1 MKDVAEWLIS
11 VKLSGLLLF
20 RKTENDRLSLSGK
33 TRINTG
39 CLHLDDGSP
48 MHNFPADASTPLIDQ
63 LAARASLASPVLGA
77 SQAATLLQAHY
88 GLSGELQALGS
99 QQDFNLRVETS
110 QGRYVLKACHGSY
123 AETELQA
130 QHAALDHLKAQ
141 GLPVPAVI
149 AAHSGDTLLAVNI
162 GEQPLRVR
170 LLEYIDGQPL
180 TRVAHLSP
188 DVVGRLG
195 ALCAQVDRALAGFDH
210 PGLARTLQ
218 WDPRHARTLINHLL
232 PLIED
237 AGQRARLHEAA
248 RVAGERLAP
257 LVDRLP
263 TQAVHLDITDD
274 NTVWALDPQRQW
286 RLQGVIDF
294 GDLIST
300 WRIADLSVTCSA
312 LLHHADGDPFMIL
325 PAVSA
330 YQAVNP
336 LTEAELCALWPL
348 VLKRAA
354 VLVLSSAQQLAVDPG
369 NQYTRDNVA
378 HEWAIF
384 DTAMAVPLALMEAA
398 ILQAAGLEPEGPAL
412 DGCLALL
419 PGLAGQPVTQLDLGV
434 LSVHCEAGNWEQP
447 GFDQRLLAA
456 QAAPACTLHGQ
467 YRLSQTHIDRAQA
480 PATCALGVELHVT
493 PGSPVQAPQAG
504 TWEAHGDGAGCLR
517 TARWSL
523 WLYGLSAGPLDGQ
536 RVHQGEPLG
545 QTGDRLSVQL
555 CLDSNLRP
563 PFFATPAQAPAW
575 LALCPSPAALLGV
588 DCDADP
594 LPDPQALLARRDASF
609 ARSQKHYYAQPP
621 HIERGWRNYL
631 IDMQGRSYLDMLNN
645 VAVLGHGHPRMVAES
660 ARQWSLLNTNSRF
673 HYAAITE
680 FSERLLDLAPDGFDR
695 VFMVNSGTEANDLAI
710 RLAWAYSGG
719 RDMLSVL
726 EAYHGWSV
734 ATDAISTS
742 IADNP
747 KALETRP
754 AWVHPVEAPNTFR
767 GRFRGADSAA
777 DYLRDVDAK
786 LASLDASG
794 RQLAGIICEPV
805 YGNAGGIALPAGY
818 LKAAYASVRARGGVC
833 IADEV
838 QVGYG
843 RLGEY
848 FWGFEEQGVVPDII
862 TMAKGMGNG
871 QPLGVVITRR
881 EIAEALEAEGYFFS
895 SAGGSPVSC
904 RIGMAVLDVMEDEGL
919 WDNARDT
926 GRYFKARLQAL
937 VDRHPLVGAA
947 HGSGFYLGLELV
959 RDRDTLEPATEETM
973 VLCNRLR
980 DLGIFM
986 QPTGDYLNI
995 LKIKPPMCTT
1005 QASVDYF
1012 VDSIDRVLAE
1022 GV

>member
-1 MKDVAEWLIS
+1 MSSPQHPPASPALTTLIS
-11 VKLSGLLLF
+11 RSGLPSP
-20 RKTENDRLSLSGK
+20 SLSE
-33 TRINTG
+33 
-39 CLHLDDGSP
+39 
-48 MHNFPADASTPLIDQ
+48 A
-63 LAARASLASPVLGA
+63 
-77 SQAATLLQAHY
+77 QAHAILQTHY
-88 GLSGELQALGS
+88 GLDGDLTALGS
-99 QQDFNLRVETS
+99 QQDLNFRVDAP
-110 QGRYVLKACHGSY
+110 QGRYVFKACHGSY
-123 AETELQA
+123 ALLELEA
-130 QHAALDHLKAQ
+130 QHAALAYLQKQ
-141 GLPVPAVI
+141 GLPVPAVRP
-149 AAHSGDTLLAVNI
+149 ASNGEGLLA
-162 GEQPLRVR
+162 LD
-170 LLEYIDGQPL
+170 IDGQPL
-180 TRVAHLSP
+180 RLRLLDYIEGQPLTRLKHLDQRLVA
-188 DVVGRLG
+188 DLG
-195 ALCAQVDRALAGFDH
+195 ALCAKLDKALVDFDH

-218 WDPRHARTLINHLL
+218 WDPQNAPALIDHLL
-232 PLIED
+232 PVLHDSE
-237 AGQRARLHEAA
+237 QRARIEHATRQA
-248 RVAGERLAP
+248 CERLTP
-257 LVDRLP
+257 LRDHLP
-263 TQAVHLDITDD
+263 SQPVHLDITDD
-274 NTVWALDPQRQW
+274 NTVWARDAQRQW
-286 RLQGVIDF
+286 QLQGVIDF
-294 GDLIST
+294 GDLMRT
-300 WRIADLSVTCSA
+300 WRIADLSVTCAS
-312 LLHHADGDPFMIL
+312 LLHHTQGDPLRIL
-325 PAVSA
+325 PAISA
-330 YQAVNP
+330 YQVLNP
-336 LTEAELCALWPL
+336 LTVAELRALWPL
-348 VLKRAA
+348 VVNRAA

-378 HEWAIF
+378 HEWEIF
-384 DTAMAVPLALMEAA
+384 DTATAVPFALMEAA
-398 ILQAAGLEPEGPAL
+398 ILQAAGLQDDIL
-412 DGCLALL
+412 DLNSCAPLL
-419 PGLAGQPVTQLDLGV
+419 PELTGLAVTRVDLGV
-434 LSVHCEAGNWEQP
+434 LSIHCEAGNWEQP
-447 GFDQRLLAA
+447 GFDQHLLCS
-456 QAAPACTLHGQ
+456 QTAPACSLHGQ
-467 YRLSQTHIDRAQA
+467 YRLSQTHIDRPEE
-480 PATCALGVELHVT
+480 PATCALGVELHV
-493 PGSPVQAPQAG
+493 PNGSPVQAPEAG
-504 TWEAHGDGAGCLR
+504 TWQRQGDGRGCLR
-517 TARWSL
+517 TQHWAL
-523 WLYGLSAGPLDGQ
+523 WLQGLEGAPADGQ
-536 RVHQGEPLG
+536 AVEKGQPLG
-545 QTGDRLSVQL
+545 NSCGFLSVQL
-555 CLDSNLRP
+555 CLDLTLQP
-563 PFFATPAQAPAW
+563 PFFATPSHAAAW
-575 LALCPSPAALLGV
+575 LALCPSPAALLDI

-680 FSERLLDLAPDGFDR
+680 FSERLLDLAPEGFDR

-719 RDMLSVL
+719 RDLLSVL

-747 KALETRP
+747 QALETRP
-754 AWVHPVEAPNTFR
+754 DWVHPVEAPNTFR

-777 DYLRDVDAK
+777 QYLQDVDAK
-786 LASLDASG
+786 LADLDARG

-805 YGNAGGIALPAGY
+805 YGNAGGISLPAGY
-818 LKAAYASVRARGGVC
+818 LREAYAKVRARGGVC

-904 RIGMAVLDVMEDEGL
+904 RIGMAVLDVMQEEGL

-937 VDRHPLVGAA
+937 VDKHPLAGAA

-959 RDRDTLEPATEETM
+959 RDRETLEPATEETM
-973 VLCNRLR
+973 LLCDRLR

-995 LKIKPPMCTT
+995 LKIKPPMCTSR
-1005 QASVDYF
+1005 ASVDYF
-1012 VDSIDRVLAE
+1012 VDSIDRVLGE
-1022 GV
+1022 GL